1 MNTEGPIMDRV
12 DKPLEIRDGDTEYY
26 VAVARGFNSVAEF
39 RSFRAAKE
47 TRNDARDYERRL
59 SVLKLSLEVR

>member
-1 MNTEGPIMDRV
+1 MDRV
-12 DKPLEIRDGDTEYY
+12 TKPLEIRDGDAEYY

-47 TRNDARDYERRL
+47 TRNNDARDYERRL
-59 SVLKLSLEVR
+59 SVLKLSQEVR